1 MHQPVFH
8 RGRLGAPA
16 PAAVLL
22 LALCLL
28 AVGAQAVNETA
39 NTSVPVAGDGQNIDR
54 LEFIPTPVVTAQ
66 PTPTLCAYADAYPM
80 PNFTADRTRGPA
92 PLTVRFTDASSE
104 WAYEWHWDFGDGS
117 SSTEENPAHTFASPG
132 VYPVSLTIREND
144 HIDGCVFV
152 HMWYDPNFALST
164 KRVNVTVVGTDPT
177 PYKPLAI
184 PGRIQAED
192 YNLGG
197 EGVAY
202 HDTTAG
208 NSGGAYRQ
216 DGVDIE
222 TGGGVTNVGWIRN
235 GEYLTYTAIV
245 AEAGNYTLTAR
256 VASPNSGRAAY
267 LSVDGVQAATIRSR
281 TPGPSTCTGTS
292 RRTCTSASLCR
303 PRRRRPRP
311 WRSRHRSRS
320 RPARTP

>member
-1 MHQPVFH
+1 MHHIGSH
-8 RGRLGAPA
+8 RALRSPLA

-28 AVGAQAVNETA
+28 AVGAQAANETA
-39 NTSVPVAGDGQNIDR
+39 NTSVPVAGDSQKIDR
-54 LEFIPTPVVTAQ
+54 IEFIPTLEVTPQ

-80 PNFTADRTRGPA
+80 PNFTADRTNGLA

-117 SSTEENPAHTFASPG
+117 NSTEENPVHTFASPG

-144 HIDGCVFV
+144 HFDGCVFV
-152 HMWYDPNFALST
+152 HMWRRPLALST
-164 KRVNVTVVGTDPT
+164 KMVNVTVVGTDPT

-184 PGRIQAED
+184 PGTIQAED
-192 YNLGG
+192 YDLGG

-222 TGGGVTNVGWIRN
+222 TSAAGTPVVGIEN
-235 GEYLTYTAIV
+235 GE
-245 AEAGNYTLTAR
+245 
-256 VASPNSGRAAY
+256 
-267 LSVDGVQAATIRSR
+267 
-281 TPGPSTCTGTS
+281 
-292 RRTCTSASLCR
+292 
-303 PRRRRPRP
+303 
-311 WRSRHRSRS
+311 
-320 RPARTP
+320 